1 MTIRQRMKQIMVG
14 VIMVLFALLMITF
27 DEKAYPVIVG
37 VYATALEFMGIRLI
51 WYYFT
56 MARHMVGGRSI
67 LCRGVLFVDFGVFT
81 GSLALVPHIYV
92 LLYLAGTLAFSAV
105 VDLLRAKEAKGID
118 SPWKLKT
125 LQGGVE
131 LLTAIVCLLFM
142 NTPALVVDIYSLG
155 LIFSAITRIVNAF
168 RRMPAVTIS

>member
-1 MTIRQRMKQIMVG
+1 
-14 VIMVLFALLMITF
+14 MVLFALLMITF

-67 LCRGVLFVDFGVFT
+67 LYRGVLFVDFGVFT

-125 LQGGVE
+125 FFWIDLFGNN
-131 LLTAIVCLLFM
+131 AYCKCL
-142 NTPALVVDIYSLG
+142 PAHAGSNDQLKSIC
-155 LIFSAITRIVNAF
+155 
-168 RRMPAVTIS
+168 